1 MYLRFFGFQEAPFNI
16 TPDPH
21 FLFFSQHHR
30 QAFDQIVY
38 GITER
43 KGFIEMTG
51 EVGSS
56 KTTICRAVLAKI
68 APHIKTALVLNP
80 LLTETQLLRA
90 ILNDFGLKASGRD
103 RLAYTATLNGF
114 LLQQLGK
121 GHNVALIIDEAQN
134 LSQGVMEQ
142 VRLLSNLETDQ
153 HKLLQIVLCGQPEL
167 KQRLAA
173 PMLRQLRQRI
183 TVRCHLL
190 PLTVAETQQ
199 YIAYRL
205 GRAGWQGGEL
215 FQAAALPVIHTYA
228 RGIPRLINAVCDVA
242 LLAGYAAGS
251 RQIDAAGIRKAIEHL
266 EGTP

>member
-1 MYLRFFGFQEAPFNI
+1 MDVWELTQHGYHPEKAEENGNRFFTGNGFVGIRGTLDESRKDALVAWNLAGVYDRHGDNAWRESVNAPNG
-16 TPDPH
+16 
-21 FLFFSQHHR
+21 FF
-30 QAFDQIVY
+30 AELI
-38 GITER
+38 GA
-43 KGFIEMTG
+43 G
-51 EVGSS
+51 
-56 KTTICRAVLAKI
+56 AVLRHAQRLDLRR
-68 APHIKTALVLNP
+68 ALQSRESEYEN
-80 LLTETQLLRA
+80 
-90 ILNDFGLKASGRD
+90 
-103 RLAYTATLNGF
+103 ATLNIERF
-114 LLQQLGK
+114 ACQHAPNLL
-121 GHNVALIIDEAQN
+121 
-134 LSQGVMEQ
+134 
-142 VRLLSNLETDQ
+142 
-153 HKLLQIVLCGQPEL
+153 C
-167 KQRLAA
+167 
-173 PMLRQLRQRI
+173 QRI